1 MAERRYTTAH
11 GGSNQGL
18 STIGLGPPNLASVL
32 HQLNPEELLSDDWR
46 RMNGQQKES
55 RSQALGRAVADLGE
69 GMQISFGWGKTW

>member
-1 MAERRYTTAH
+1 MVVGIRVSLQSVLDLT
-11 GGSNQGL
+11 
-18 STIGLGPPNLASVL
+18 NLASVL

-69 GMQISFGWGKTW
+69 GILGVTKEAHCRLELPLG